1 MFNFIS
7 WSLAQITF
15 LQFYNPDFLRSF
27 GVGVINGS
35 LWAIPVM
42 LQFYLFYPLMA
53 LATKRKNFLW
63 IVFLMIAGA
72 IMIMLRKYMDANND
86 TFAKLI
92 HVSLFPYLFL
102 FLFGVIFRKLY
113 EKYPSVF
120 NGKALL
126 WIGVYV
132 LWVIMEGYFEI
143 EGSVGNNLNIFMFCL
158 YIRIQKL
165 ENVEYDREAVARRQI
180 VFAIVRL
187 NTIAPDPVLI
197 GTALRIVEKITEP
210 TEYINSLMAVYS
222 MVRKD
227 KSRCNELLHFMA
239 DAADRILSP
248 YERATALLDIVPLAL
263 QNCDDDTPLNLLRKA
278 EILTKK
284 INIQYIADKIRNS
297 ITQLYSMLFHKYNDK
312 KYLTHAISVIKSID
326 DVDVRLNHLTGLGQS
341 ENYEILPQYIKIK
354 SLSEKMM
361 QEGIHTNQIV
371 ILERL
376 IRTVADRGR
385 EAIFFCDLA
394 IFFRRN
400 GEGKLSKRM
409 MQSAIKEARIIR
421 PLSRRAF
428 VMCDIALKINAAG
441 CEQMAQEVLDFAI
454 DAATNIRQSSL
465 RDEVFDE
472 LGLAIKLMQGM

>member
-1 MFNFIS
+1 
-7 WSLAQITF
+7 
-15 LQFYNPDFLRSF
+15 
-27 GVGVINGS
+27 
-35 LWAIPVM
+35 
-42 LQFYLFYPLMA
+42 
-53 LATKRKNFLW
+53 
-63 IVFLMIAGA
+63 
-72 IMIMLRKYMDANND
+72 
-86 TFAKLI
+86 
-92 HVSLFPYLFL
+92 
-102 FLFGVIFRKLY
+102 
-113 EKYPSVF
+113 
-120 NGKALL
+120 
-126 WIGVYV
+126 
-132 LWVIMEGYFEI
+132 
-143 EGSVGNNLNIFMFCL
+143 
-158 YIRIQKL
+158 
-165 ENVEYDREAVARRQI
+165 
-180 VFAIVRL
+180 VRL
-187 NTIAPDPVLI
+187 NTIAPDPELI
-197 GTALRIVEKITEP
+197 GTALEIVEKITEP
-210 TEYINSLMAVYS
+210 VEYINSLMAVYS

-227 KSRCNELLHFMA
+227 KSRCNELLHFMS

-263 QNCDDDTPLNLLRKA
+263 QNCNDETPLNLLRKA

-297 ITQLYSMLFHKYNDK
+297 ITQLYSMLYEKYNDK

-326 DVDVRLNHLTGLGQS
+326 DVDARLNHLTRLGHS

-354 SLSEKMM
+354 SLSEKMI

-371 ILERL
+371 VLERL